1 MNFRF
6 AATALGLVLTL
17 TVSASTIWFDTPARH
32 FTESLPLGNGRLGA
46 MVFGGVDEERIIL
59 NETGMWSGSPQ
70 DADRPDAAKALPE
83 IRRLLLEGKN
93 LEAEALIAANFTCA
107 GKGSGYGNGANV
119 PYGSYQVLGE
129 LKIRVDYPKRR
140 PLDATKSDTEKSK
153 EPEVTEYRR
162 ELDLATGI
170 ARTRYQRDGVVF
182 TREVFVSKA
191 AEAVIIRLKASERPG
206 FSGTVTLDRLE
217 NAVTDFVDRDLR
229 MTGQLPDGFGGK
241 KGVKFAVQV
250 GAQSRGG
257 SVAIKYN
264 TLVMTNVSELVLFV
278 TAATD
283 IQTFAGRKLAN
294 DPMKTAALDLKSA
307 QRTPYEDL
315 RSEHI
320 ADHQKYFDRV
330 ALTLGGGDAEAAEKP
345 TPERLRAFAEGAND
359 PGLIA
364 TYFDFGRYL
373 LIASSR
379 PGGLPANLQG
389 LWADGV
395 QTPWN
400 GDWHLNIN
408 VQMNYW
414 PAEICNLSELADPLF
429 AFIHS
434 LREPGAKTAKAYYNA
449 RGWVAHV
456 LGNPWGFTS
465 PGEGASWG
473 ATTTGSA
480 WLCHHLWEHYLFTGD
495 RDFLKK
501 AYPVLRESSQFY
513 LDMLIEEP
521 KQKWLVTAPSNSP
534 ENAFLTADGKP
545 AHITLGATMDMQLL
559 RFLFTATAESA
570 KILGVDPELQKELA
584 EKTARL
590 IPTRIAKD
598 GRVMEWIEEYAE
610 ADPQHRHISHL
621 WGLYPGDEISA
632 TRTPELAAAA
642 RKTLDVRGDAG
653 TGWCI
658 AHKLNLWARLGDGDR
673 ALALIR
679 SLLKPASAV
688 EGISTKGGGTYPNL
702 FDAHPPFQID
712 GNFGGTAGIA
722 EMLVQSIASKDGKV
736 AEIHL
741 LPALPSS
748 WKDGD
753 VRGLRTRG
761 GFEVDVAWKDGKL
774 ASALVRNYS
783 GEEFTVRYGGKV
795 EEMRI
800 PASREIKL
808 DGALRSVR

>member
-1 MNFRF
+1 MKLRLIV
-6 AATALGLVLTL
+6 ALASLVSLTITA
-17 TVSASTIWFDTPARH
+17 SASSIWFDAPARH
-32 FTESLPLGNGRLGA
+32 FTESAPLGNGRLGA
-46 MVFGGVDEERIIL
+46 MVFGGVEEERIIL

-107 GKGSGYGNGANV
+107 GKGSGHGNGANV
-119 PYGSYQVLGE
+119 PYGSYQLLGE
-129 LKIRVDYPKRR
+129 LTFTFHQPSGSGAPASPV
-140 PLDATKSDTEKSK
+140 SN
-153 EPEVTEYRR
+153 YRR
-162 ELDLATGI
+162 ELDLFTAN
-170 ARTRYQRDGVVF
+170 ARTTYEQGGVRY
-182 TREVFVSKA
+182 TREIFVSKPG
-191 AEAVIIRLKASERPG
+191 EAVVVRFSSDKPGMLSGRLALTRP
-206 FSGTVTLDRLE
+206 E
-217 NAVTDFVDRDLR
+217 NAKTQTVGTDGLR
-229 MTGQLPDGFGGK
+229 MTGQLPDGFGGD
-241 KGVKFAVQV
+241 KGVKFSAELKVQ
-250 GAQSRGG
+250 AKGG
-257 SVAIKYN
+257 SVAAN
-264 TLVMTNVSELVLFV
+264 DDVLTV
-278 TAATD
+278 TGADEVVIVLSGATD
-283 IQTFAGRKLAN
+283 IKTFAGRQIADAQLAA
-294 DPMKTAALDLKSA
+294 TGDLMRA
-307 QRTPYEDL
+307 L
-315 RSEHI
+315 RSSLEELRAAHI

-330 ALTLGGGDAEAAEKP
+330 ALRLDGGDKAAATKP

-400 GDWHLNIN
+400 GDWHLNVNI
-408 VQMNYW
+408 QMNYW
-414 PAEICNLSELADPLF
+414 PAEICNLSELTDPLF
-429 AFIHS
+429 AFIQS
-434 LREPGAKTAKAYYNA
+434 LRVPGAKTAKAYYNA

-480 WLCHHLWEHYLFTGD
+480 WLCHHIWEHYLFTRD
-495 RDFLKK
+495 RTFLKH

-559 RFLFTATAESA
+559 RALFTATAESA
-570 KILGVDPELQKELA
+570 KILGVDAELQKELL
-584 EKTARL
+584 EKRERL

-688 EGISTKGGGTYPNL
+688 SGISTKGGGTYPNL

-712 GNFGGTAGIA
+712 GNFGGAAGIA
-722 EMLVQSIASKDGKV
+722 EMLVQSVPAREGAP

-741 LPALPSS
+741 LPALPSM
-748 WKDGD
+748 WKTGA
-753 VRGLRTRG
+753 VRGLRVRG
-761 GFEVDVAWKDGKL
+761 GYEVNIAWKDGKL
-774 ASALVRNYS
+774 AKALVRSLS
-783 GEEFTVRYGGKV
+783 GQRANVRYKGKVLTLGNFPLNSTAQFDASFETVR
-795 EEMRI
+795 
-800 PASREIKL
+800 
-808 DGALRSVR
+808 

>member
-1 MNFRF
+1 MNRRF
-6 AATALGLVLTL
+6 VAISLSFVLTL
-17 TVSASTIWFDTPARH
+17 TASASTIWFDTPSRH

-46 MVFGGVDEERIIL
+46 MVFGGVEEERIIL

-119 PYGSYQVLGE
+119 PYGSYQVLGD
-129 LKIRVDYPKRR
+129 LKIAFTPPADVAASP
-140 PLDATKSDTEKSK
+140 
-153 EPEVTEYRR
+153 VTNYRR
-162 ELDLATGI
+162 ELDLRDAI
-170 ARTRYQRDGVVF
+170 ARTSYEQGGVRF
-182 TREVFVSKA
+182 TREVFVSKP
-191 AEAVIIRLKASERPG
+191 AEAVILRITADKAG
-206 FSGTVTLDRLE
+206 AISGTFALSRPE
-217 NAVTDFVDRDLR
+217 NAKDTLEGKGALSLI
-229 MTGQLPDGFGGK
+229 GQLPDGFGGS
-241 KGVKFAVQV
+241 KGVRFAACLKVHAKGGKV
-250 GAQSRGG
+250 SGDRSRVVVTGADELLVV
-257 SVAIKYN
+257 VA
-264 TLVMTNVSELVLFV
+264 
-278 TAATD
+278 AATD
-283 IQTFAGRKLAN
+283 IKTFAGRAVA
-294 DPMKTAALDLKSA
+294 DAGATAADDLVRALA
-307 QRTPYEDL
+307 QPYEKL
-315 RSEHI
+315 RAAHI
-320 ADHQKYFDRV
+320 ADHRKYYDRV
-330 ALTLGGGDAEAAEKP
+330 ALRLDGGDKVAATKP

-359 PGLIA
+359 PDLVA

-400 GDWHLNIN
+400 GDWHLNVNI
-408 VQMNYW
+408 QMNYW

-429 AFIHS
+429 AFIQS

-480 WLCHHLWEHYLFTGD
+480 WLCHHIWEHYLFTGN
-495 RDFLKK
+495 REFLKK
-501 AYPVLRESSQFY
+501 NYPVLRESSQFY

-559 RFLFTATAESA
+559 RFLFSATAESA
-570 KILGVDPELQKELA
+570 KILGVDPDLQKELA

-590 IPTRIAKD
+590 VPTRIAKD
-598 GRVMEWIEEYAE
+598 GRVMEWIEEYPE

-621 WGLYPGDEISA
+621 WGLYPGDEISS

-673 ALALIR
+673 SLALIR

-712 GNFGGTAGIA
+712 GNFGGAAGIA
-722 EMLVQSIASKDGKV
+722 EMLVQSSARTKEHPWGR
-736 AEIHL
+736 IHL
-741 LPALPSS
+741 LPALPSA
-748 WKDGD
+748 WQNGEI
-753 VRGLRTRG
+753 RGLRTRSG
-761 GFEVDVAWKDGKL
+761 HELDITWRGGKL
-774 ASALVRNYS
+774 VSA
-783 GEEFTVRYGGKV
+783 TVHRLIGNQPPALRYGDHEAILVTPIPGKI
-795 EEMRI
+795 ESMTFGSDLM
-800 PASREIKL
+800 PK
-808 DGALRSVR
+808 

>member
-1 MNFRF
+1 MNFRNILVAF
-6 AATALGLVLTL
+6 ASFLSLALS
-17 TVSASTIWFDTPARH
+17 VSASTLWFDAPARH
-32 FTESLPLGNGRLGA
+32 FTESSPLGNGRLGA
-46 MVFGGVDEERIIL
+46 MVFGGVEEERIVL

-70 DADRPDAAKALPE
+70 DADRRDAAKALPE

-93 LEAEALIAANFTCA
+93 LEAEALVAANFTCA
-107 GKGSGYGNGANV
+107 GKGSGFGKGANV
-119 PYGSYQVLGE
+119 PYGSYQVLADLLIALPE
-129 LKIRVDYPKRR
+129 ASDEMYPV
-140 PLDATKSDTEKSK
+140 SH
-153 EPEVTEYRR
+153 YRR
-162 ELDLATGI
+162 ELDLRTATSVMTYERNGI
-170 ARTRYQRDGVVF
+170 RF
-182 TREVFVSKA
+182 TREAFVSA
-191 AEAVIIRLKASERPG
+191 PDEAVIIRLRADRPG
-206 FSGTVTLDRLE
+206 VITAAFRLTRPE
-217 NAVTDFVDRDLR
+217 NARVEADGRDGLHLF
-229 MTGQLPDGFGGK
+229 GQLPDGFGGTA
-241 KGVKFAVQV
+241 GVKFSTRLRVLPV
-250 GAQSRGG
+250 GGTIDVNDTEVRVNGADE
-257 SVAIKYN
+257 VLAI
-264 TLVMTNVSELVLFV
+264 V

-283 IQTFAGRKLAN
+283 IKTFAGRRVE
-294 DPMKTAALDLKSA
+294 DAA
-307 QRTPYEDL
+307 RT
-315 RSEHI
+315 SQ
-320 ADHQKYFDRV
+320 ADMDRV
-330 ALTLGGGDAEAAEKP
+330 VPQSYDTLWFAHTADYQRYFQRVMLSLGGGDAEAAAKP

-359 PGLIA
+359 PALIA
-364 TYFDFGRYL
+364 LYFDFGRYL
-373 LIASSR
+373 LISSSR

-408 VQMNYW
+408 IQMNYW
-414 PAEICNLSELADPLF
+414 PAEICNLSELTEPLF

-465 PGEGASWG
+465 PGEGANWG

-495 RDFLKK
+495 REFLKR

-534 ENAFLTADGKP
+534 ENAFVTADGKS

-559 RFLFTATAESA
+559 RFLFGATATSA
-570 KILGVDPELQKELA
+570 RILGVDTELRDEL
-584 EKTARL
+584 EKTIGRL
-590 IPTRIAKD
+590 VPTRIGSD
-598 GRVMEWIEEYAE
+598 GRVMEWIEEYPE

-621 WGLYPGDEISA
+621 WGLYPGDEISPDK
-632 TRTPELAAAA
+632 TPALAAAS

-673 ALALIR
+673 ALTLIR

-688 EGISTKGGGTYPNL
+688 QGISTKGGGTYPNL

-712 GNFGGTAGIA
+712 GNFGGAAGIA
-722 EMLVQSIASKDGKV
+722 EMLLQSSAEAEDGAW
-736 AEIHL
+736 AEIRL

-748 WKDGD
+748 WREGS
-753 VRGLRTRG
+753 VSGLRARG
-761 GFEVDVAWKDGKL
+761 GFEVDLAWSEGRLMSATIRSLAGRPLRVRLGDATVELPQFGVAEQR
-774 ASALVRNYS
+774 V
-783 GEEFTVRYGGKV
+783 
-795 EEMRI
+795 
-800 PASREIKL
+800 L
-808 DGALRSVR
+808 DGALKVTR

>member
-1 MNFRF
+1 MNFRI
-6 AATALGLVLTL
+6 AAFGVSFVLTL
-17 TVSASTIWFDTPARH
+17 TVSASTIWFDAPARH

-93 LEAEALIAANFTCA
+93 LQAEALIAANFTCA

-119 PYGSYQVLGE
+119 PYGSYQVLGD
-129 LKIRVDYPKRR
+129 LKIALTPSAEIASA
-140 PLDATKSDTEKSK
+140 P
-153 EPEVTEYRR
+153 VTNYRR
-162 ELDLATGI
+162 ELDLATAV
-170 ARTRYQRDGVVF
+170 ARTTYEQSGVRF
-182 TREVFVSKA
+182 TREVFVSKP
-191 AEAVIIRLKASERPG
+191 AEAVIIRLSADKAGSINGKLSLTRP
-206 FSGTVTLDRLE
+206 E
-217 NAVTDFVDRDLR
+217 NAAGTLEGKGALSLI
-229 MTGQLPDGFGGK
+229 GQLPDGFGGN
-241 KGVKFAVQV
+241 KGVRFAACLKVHAKGGQV
-250 GAQSRGG
+250 SGGGA
-257 SVAIKYN
+257 SVVVTGADEL
-264 TLVMTNVSELVLFV
+264 LVIVS
-278 TAATD
+278 AATD
-283 IQTFAGRKLAN
+283 IKTFAGRAVT
-294 DPMKTAALDLKSA
+294 DAGATAADDLVRALA
-307 QRTPYEDL
+307 QPYEKL
-315 RSEHI
+315 RADHI
-320 ADHQKYFDRV
+320 ADHQSFYNRV
-330 ALTLGGGDAEAAEKP
+330 ALRLDDGDTAAAAKP

-359 PGLIA
+359 PGLIT

-389 LWADGV
+389 IWADGV

-408 VQMNYW
+408 IQMNYW

-429 AFIHS
+429 AFIQS

-480 WLCHHLWEHYLFTGD
+480 WLCHHIWERYLFTGD
-495 RDFLKK
+495 REFLKK
-501 AYPVLRESSQFY
+501 NYPVLRESSQFY

-559 RFLFTATAESA
+559 RFLFEATAQSA
-570 KILGVDPELQKELA
+570 KILGVDPELQKELL
-584 EKTARL
+584 EKRERL
-590 IPTRIAKD
+590 VPTRIARD
-598 GRVMEWIEEYAE
+598 GRVMEWIEEYPE

-632 TRTPELAAAA
+632 TRTPELAAAS

-673 ALALIR
+673 SLALIR

-712 GNFGGTAGIA
+712 GNFGGAAGIA
-722 EMLVQSIASKDGKV
+722 EMLVQSTASADDSAP

-748 WKDGD
+748 WKGGE

-774 ASALVRNYS
+774 FSASIRNQP
-783 GEEFTVRYGGKV
+783 GAEFTVRYGAMIELKRVPITGEV
-795 EEMRI
+795 ILEGNPR
-800 PASREIKL
+800 PL
-808 DGALRSVR
+808 D